1 MKFIENNKNSII
13 IILLLFIIINS
24 CNNNNKI
31 GKMNLILDSLNNK
44 TVSLKQLN
52 KIVILEGLKN
62 EKRMI
67 QSTDR
72 KILDLNREKE
82 IDKEIKNIE

>member
-1 MKFIENNKNSII
+1 MIYIENNKNKII
-13 IILLLFIIINS
+13 IILLLFILVNS

-31 GKMNLILDSLNNK
+31 SKINLKIDSLNNK
-44 TVSLKQLN
+44 VVPFKQLH
-52 KIVILEGLKN
+52 KIIVLEGLKN

-82 IDKEIKNIE
+82 IDKEIKTLE

>member
-13 IILLLFIIINS
+13 IILILFILVNS

-31 GKMNLILDSLNNK
+31 NKMSQNLDSLNNK

-52 KIVILEGLKN
+52 KIVVLEGLKN

>member
-1 MKFIENNKNSII
+1 MKFMENNKNSII
-13 IILLLFIIINS
+13 NILLLFIIINS

>member
-13 IILLLFIIINS
+13 NILLLFIIINS

>member
-13 IILLLFIIINS
+13 IILILFILVNS

-31 GKMNLILDSLNNK
+31 SKMSQKIDSLNNK
-44 TVSLKQLN
+44 TVTLKQLN
-52 KIVILEGLKN
+52 KIVVLEGLKN